1 MRVLPWRSPRE
12 AWRSL
17 DADARAALGQV
28 EAALDEVWS
37 TDDPIRSFCAAFERS
52 APAVD
57 VVVHPGAVDGPPPWT
72 LSTIFRGYR
81 GVLPCNA
88 KLPRFRSYGAYGER
102 ATDPFAN
109 RPVNLRDLAARVG
122 RARVEQMAEELF
134 QPIGLFHQLRTV
146 LYDRSGHVRLLAG
159 YYRPRGGLPFDAA
172 DHARLHALQPALR
185 RWVNLATAIGFEPL
199 GDGALVSAVS
209 AMVGPSLLTR
219 RDRIVFANAAA
230 HALAESSGVALA
242 ELRARGRTIRL
253 RERGIELD
261 LLLLPSPAS
270 AQPQVPV
277 ATYLRPV
284 LKLLREGLADKEIA
298 ERLGLPMSTARTYVQ
313 RVLTIFGVHG
323 RRALMRL
330 D

>member
-1 MRVLPWRSPRE
+1 M
-12 AWRSL
+12 
-17 DADARAALGQV
+17 
-28 EAALDEVWS
+28 
-37 TDDPIRSFCAAFERS
+37 
-52 APAVD
+52 
-57 VVVHPGAVDGPPPWT
+57 
-72 LSTIFRGYR
+72 
-81 GVLPCNA
+81 
-88 KLPRFRSYGAYGER
+88 
-102 ATDPFAN
+102 
-109 RPVNLRDLAARVG
+109 
-122 RARVEQMAEELF
+122 
-134 QPIGLFHQLRTV
+134 
-146 LYDRSGHVRLLAG
+146 RLLAG